1 MREIIGITCG
11 VVALVSLGIAIGLIL
26 SQCFC
31 LRASHRLRA
40 VCQEEL
46 DRFRNMR
53 CEAMGEDKST
63 DPAEPK
69 EPELDYFRD
78 LDGGIH
84 D

>member
-1 MREIIGITCG
+1 
-11 VVALVSLGIAIGLIL
+11 
-26 SQCFC
+26 
-31 LRASHRLRA
+31 
-40 VCQEEL
+40 
-46 DRFRNMR
+46 MR